1 MDFFLIYILFHK
13 EFTDR
18 TETDYCSKT
27 LVTWILHHMWGSF
40 FQGIVK
46 NLGKKK
52 ELTSAEFNHRFEHIS
67 IIHFSQYEPFHH
79 LLSQTTSSLFQSASK
94 KSIKDNHS
102 LSIRQYCRTR
112 TAVCR
117 VPAANCQHLRGS
129 ILCAC
134 VSPPRRFLFL
144 CSSAKRS
151 AHWGA
156 GAPLFLG
163 KNCPRLVLKRC
174 AGWEHVDLNTF
185 SGDMPRPLLSG
196 VSLGELESLAPC

>member
-1 MDFFLIYILFHK
+1 MDFFFKHIYY
-13 EFTDR
+13 FTR
-18 TETDYCSKT
+18 SSLTGQRQITDYWLQIT
-27 LVTWILHHMWGSF
+27 
-40 FQGIVK
+40 FQAIVK

-52 ELTSAEFNHRFEHIS
+52 RKNFSHRFEHIS
-67 IIHFSQYEPFHH
+67 ITHFSQYEPFHH

-94 KSIKDNHS
+94 KSIKDNHNFPFTS
-102 LSIRQYCRTR
+102 LLGLLSIRQYCRTR

-117 VPAANCQHLRGS
+117 VPVANCQRLRGS

-144 CSSAKRS
+144 CSAAKRG

-196 VSLGELESLAPC
+196 VSLGELESLALC